1 MKSKN
6 FNIKLH
12 GFIFLFPFQVFFSLI
27 PFSFC
32 SCILRIPSVIYYM
45 LSFHPLQNSLKINVK
60 DDKKIHKYNK
70 KTNICCTIPCS
81 EIMPVR
87 QINSAN

>member
-1 MKSKN
+1 MKSKK
-6 FNIKLH
+6 FNIKHH
-12 GFIFLFPFQVFFSLI
+12 GFIFLFSFQVFFSLI

-32 SCILRIPSVIYYM
+32 SGILRIPSVIYYM
-45 LSFHPLQNSLKINVK
+45 LSFHPLQDSLKIKVK
-60 DDKKIHKYNK
+60 EDKQIDKYNK

-87 QINSAN
+87 QII